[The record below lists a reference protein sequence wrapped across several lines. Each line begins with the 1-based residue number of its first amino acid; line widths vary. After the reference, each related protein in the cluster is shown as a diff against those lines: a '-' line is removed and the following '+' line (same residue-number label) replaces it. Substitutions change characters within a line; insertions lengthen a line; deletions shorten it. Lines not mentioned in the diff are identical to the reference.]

1 MDSSL
6 IATGVQWGIPGVL
19 ALVFAFAALQRV
31 RRLEDRLNEVEDFR
45 SREMVDV
52 IRFNT
57 ASYEKLTDALRSNTA
72 AVDKLRVHCLMHTQ
86 PIPTT
91 GHAAYRGVD

>member
-1 MDSSL
+1 MDASL

-45 SREMVDV
+45 ANEMVSV
-52 IRFNT
+52 IKSNT
-57 ASYEKLTDALRSNTA
+57 ASYEKLCDALRSHTA
-72 AVDKLRVHCLMHTQ
+72 AVDKMRVHCLT
-86 PIPTT
+86 
-91 GHAAYRGVD
+91 HANKPNYATLD